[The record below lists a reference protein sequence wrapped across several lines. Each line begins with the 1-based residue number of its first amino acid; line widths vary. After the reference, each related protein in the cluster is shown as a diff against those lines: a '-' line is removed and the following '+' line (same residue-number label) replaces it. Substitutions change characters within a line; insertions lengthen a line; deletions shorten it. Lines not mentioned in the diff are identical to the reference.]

1 MKQLPHLTCTRYA
14 AVFAL
19 AAVLTTTAAQTAQAV
34 PACDDRIAIDNP
46 VRFPFETIA
55 ALRYDNDYDGDF
67 ESRGSGAVVGPHMV
81 LTCGH
86 CVYNRD
92 NGVWNDDDIYIAP
105 AMYQDNTNTTVY
117 PFGTRI
123 ASEKR
128 TNTKWTDQNY
138 SPESDVDYGSL
149 GFVCPFEDLTTYIPL
164 VFDYEPGFVNMSGYP
179 TEDLP
184 DTSRSR
190 DQWRGAGDVTDTTD
204 RKLTYDVRS
213 TGGASGA
220 PVWEYQ
226 APDERRLI
234 AVNRGHSTEC
244 NGLGPRLVWQN
255 ENLILTWLEWQPT
268 LFEQN
273 AAGCVELVRTSWD
286 ALNSYFNSHRAE
298 LMSLQDLRL
307 VEPIPGRNV
316 HPVRRVVQ
324 VIENTLYFWEE
335 YALDAN
341 APNGPRYLRMLKP
354 EPHWLSVEEAQVLLS
369 ASRRWTEQPA
379 SGKYTTYGPP
389 ASEPGIRSRLTR
401 DDDHGAP
408 DRVRDAST
416 TKKH

>member
-19 AAVLTTTAAQTAQAV
+19 AAVLTTAAAQTAQAV

-149 GFVCPFEDLTTYIPL
+149 GFVCPFEDAHN
-164 VFDYEPGFVNMSGYP
+164 VHS
-179 TEDLP
+179 
-184 DTSRSR
+184 SR
-190 DQWRGAGDVTDTTD
+190 
-204 RKLTYDVRS
+204 L
-213 TGGASGA
+213 
-220 PVWEYQ
+220 
-226 APDERRLI
+226 RLR
-234 AVNRGHSTEC
+234 ARLCEHV
-244 NGLGPRLVWQN
+244 GL
-255 ENLILTWLEWQPT
+255 
-268 LFEQN
+268 
-273 AAGCVELVRTSWD
+273 
-286 ALNSYFNSHRAE
+286 SHR
-298 LMSLQDLRL
+298 
-307 VEPIPGRNV
+307 
-316 HPVRRVVQ
+316 
-324 VIENTLYFWEE
+324 
-335 YALDAN
+335 
-341 APNGPRYLRMLKP
+341 
-354 EPHWLSVEEAQVLLS
+354 
-369 ASRRWTEQPA
+369 
-379 SGKYTTYGPP
+379 GPP
-389 ASEPGIRSRLTR
+389 GHVAQPRSVARR
-401 DDDHGAP
+401 RRRH
-408 DRVRDAST
+408 
-416 TKKH
+416 